1 MTADLETVHARA
13 TALLGAVE
21 KRQLGRV
28 RAAAAIAFARACGE
42 DDTRYLDPQHPAFA
56 VHPLY
61 LPSTLRGPEG
71 ARDQEYRSDGMF
83 ADEVPGTAGLAV
95 RLMAGGQ
102 SIDFRRATPLDEEIE
117 VRRTVERVEWNGRG
131 SSRFVLITVG
141 KAYHA
146 AAAGHL
152 VSVTEGFIVR

>member
-1 MTADLETVHARA
+1 MTDDLETVHARA

-21 KRQLGRV
+21 KRELGRV
-28 RAAAAIAFARACGE
+28 RAAEAIAFARACGE
-42 DDTRYLDPQHPAFA
+42 DDARYLEPRHPAFA

-61 LPSTLRGPEG
+61 LPSLLRGPAG
-71 ARDQEYRSDGMF
+71 ARDEEYRPDGMF

-102 SIDFRRATPLDEEIE
+102 SVEFHRATPLDEDIE
-117 VRRTVERVEWNGRG
+117 VRRTVERVEWKGRG
-131 SSRFVLITVG
+131 SSRFVLVTVG
-141 KAYHA
+141 KVYFAST
-146 AAAGHL
+146 AGPL

>member
-1 MTADLETVHARA
+1 MTDDLETVHAQA

-28 RAAAAIAFARACGE
+28 RAAEVVAFARACGE
-42 DDTRYLDPQHPAFA
+42 DDARYLDARHPGFA

-61 LPSTLRGPEG
+61 LPSLLRGPEG
-71 ARDQEYRSDGMF
+71 ARDEEYRPDGMF

-102 SIDFRRATPLDEEIE
+102 SIDFHRATPLGEEIE
-117 VRRTVERVEWNGRG
+117 VRRTVERVEWKGRG
-131 SSRFVLITVG
+131 SGRFLLITVG
-141 KAYHA
+141 KVYHA
-146 AAAGHL
+146 AGPL